1 MHDDLVQRLRRR
13 QRNIVFPDTVRNQGI
28 FFRNLAGESI
38 HAFTSH
44 RIFAAFWGLYLL
56 AQYLVLPAILGFG
69 LLALLA
75 SLVASSLWIA
85 IGLKVT
91 VNASRTFT
99 ARASTRPSAKTVR
112 RCNYPRHTPASKF
125 EHSPSFREISLFSA
139 PVI

>member
-1 MHDDLVQRLRRR
+1 MSRQQDYVEELRRSMHDDLVQRLRRR

-38 HAFTSH
+38 HAYTSH

-69 LLALLA
+69 WLALLA

-91 VNASRTFT
+91 VNAIIRED
-99 ARASTRPSAKTVR
+99 RPKPQLFKT
-112 RCNYPRHTPASKF
+112 YPRVK
-125 EHSPSFREISLFSA
+125 I
-139 PVI
+139 

>member
-1 MHDDLVQRLRRR
+1 MSRQQDYVEELRRSMHDDLVQRLRRR

-56 AQYLVLPAILGFG
+56 AQYIVLPAILGFG
-69 LLALLA
+69 WLALLA

-91 VNASRTFT
+91 VNAAIRED
-99 ARASTRPSAKTVR
+99 RPKVQLSKT
-112 RCNYPRHTPASKF
+112 YPRVK
-125 EHSPSFREISLFSA
+125 I
-139 PVI
+139 